1 MIVMKEL
8 IQVIYFDE
16 KDPQAGG
23 LALYNDGTVRELDSF
38 NRQSKKQLSIDKI
51 NTKEALNDN
60 INTIY

>member
-60 INTIY
+60 INTTY

>member
-23 LALYNDGTVRELDSF
+23 LALYNDGTVRELDPF

-51 NTKEALNDN
+51 NTNEALNDN
-60 INTIY
+60 INTTY

>member
-51 NTKEALNDN
+51 NTNEALNDN
-60 INTIY
+60 IYTTY

>member
-51 NTKEALNDN
+51 NTNEALNDN
-60 INTIY
+60 INTTY